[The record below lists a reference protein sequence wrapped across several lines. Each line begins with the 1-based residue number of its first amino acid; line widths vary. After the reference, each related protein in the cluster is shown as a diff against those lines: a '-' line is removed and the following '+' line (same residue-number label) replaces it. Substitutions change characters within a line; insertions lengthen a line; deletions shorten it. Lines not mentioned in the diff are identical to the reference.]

1 MPFGKPKGIFY
12 FQDLYYSQIIGMKYK
27 NIYVA
32 ATSQHVGK
40 TTSTLGLVSSFI
52 KKMVNVGY
60 CKPVGQ
66 QFLDIGNLKVD
77 KDIILFSDL
86 LGFEMKPEW
95 HSPVILG
102 KGATELFID
111 NPLGYDYPERIREA
125 RRALEKQYELVIF
138 EGTGHPG
145 VGSVAG
151 VSNAEVASML
161 DAGVVM
167 VVEGG
172 IGKTIDM
179 LNMTTALFR
188 EKNVPILGVV
198 VNKVLES
205 KISKVSHYVGKW
217 LEKEGIPLLGVVPY
231 DKTLAYPL
239 METITKAIDGKVLY
253 NEDRMKNK
261 VADIIAG
268 TPINMK
274 KLSNPEDLL
283 LISDTKYIGKTVDRL
298 RMVTHMLKLDD
309 TPVSGI
315 VLTGD
320 HSLDDDIVEFIR
332 KNRIPVIHTQLD
344 TYSSV
349 VSISKIEVKIN
360 RNTPWKITRAIRL
373 IEDHIELDGL
383 MLPS

>member
-1 MPFGKPKGIFY
+1 
-12 FQDLYYSQIIGMKYK
+12 MKYK

-40 TTSTLGLVSSFI
+40 TTSTLGIVSYLI

-77 KDIILFSDL
+77 KDIILFADL
-86 LGFEMKPEW
+86 LGFEMNPDW

-102 KGATELFID
+102 KGATELFLD
-111 NPLGYDYPERIREA
+111 NPDEFDYQTKILQAKE
-125 RRALEKQYELVIF
+125 ALEKQHEMVIY

-151 VSNAEVASML
+151 VSNAKVAKIL
-161 DAGVVM
+161 DAGVIM

-188 EKNVPILGVV
+188 ENNVPILGVV
-198 VNKVLES
+198 INKVLED
-205 KISKVSHYVGKW
+205 KISKVQTYVNKW
-217 LEKEGIPLLGVVPY
+217 LEKENIPLLGVVPY

-239 METITKAIDGKVLY
+239 METVTSAIKGEILHNAHKM
-253 NEDRMKNK
+253 ENK

-268 TPINMK
+268 TPIETNK
-274 KLSNPEDLL
+274 IRNPEDLL
-283 LISDTKYIGKTVDRL
+283 LITDTKYIIKAIDRL
-298 RMVTHMLKLDD
+298 RMMSYMYKLDGS
-309 TPVSGI
+309 PLCGI
-315 VLTGD
+315 VLTGQKKYD
-320 HSLDDDIVEFIR
+320 EEALEYIN
-332 KNRIPVIHTQLD
+332 KYQIPVIHTQLD
-344 TYSSV
+344 TYSAV
-349 VSISKIEVKIN
+349 LKISRIEVKIN
-360 RNTPWKITRAIRL
+360 RHTPWKITRAIRL
-373 IEDHIELDGL
+373 IEDNLNLDGL
-383 MLPS
+383 LVSV